1 MVAQTQKFIIMNNF
15 MKWLGSD
22 YKIKSIKDQ
31 TIANTMSISIIELED
46 GRKFVSADRALVSYD
61 NGFYQPYVKKDET
74 DLLIEKLKETYHANL
89 IAM

>member
-1 MVAQTQKFIIMNNF
+1 

-61 NGFYQPYVKKDET
+61 NGFYQSYKKGDET
-74 DLLIEKLKETYHANL
+74 DLLIEKLQENYHANL